1 MASKIGG
8 MGNADGALVFGI
20 VIIVLGT
27 VPGLWHDLT
36 ACMGA
41 GIVNFSA
48 ALRGIPPHAS
58 APRRDVRRSEPLVA
72 LLGLA
77 VVLLGILSQLTA

>member
-1 MASKIGG
+1 

-20 VIIVLGT
+20 VMIVLGM

-36 ACMGA
+36 ACMAA
-41 GIVNFSA
+41 GMLNFSA
-48 ALRGIPPHAS
+48 ALFGMPPHAS
-58 APRRDVRRSEPLVA
+58 ALRQDVQRREPLVA

-77 VVLLGILSQLTA
+77 VVLLGILAQLRA